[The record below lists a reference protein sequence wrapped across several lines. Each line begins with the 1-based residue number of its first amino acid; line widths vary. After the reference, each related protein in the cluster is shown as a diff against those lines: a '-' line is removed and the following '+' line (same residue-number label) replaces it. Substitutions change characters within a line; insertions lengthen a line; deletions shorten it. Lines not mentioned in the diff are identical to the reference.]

1 MTSILDKLLRC
12 PDMVSQPAKAMSKQ
26 GKRRPFAL
34 WACLSFFH
42 LSLRRQAM
50 DKFGLPVI
58 VGKFAHSEMI
68 IIIMFQD

>member
-12 PDMVSQPAKAMSKQ
+12 PDMVSQPSKAMSSQ

-34 WACLSFFH
+34 RACLSFFL
-42 LSLRRQAM
+42 LSLLHQAM
-50 DKFGLPVI
+50 DKCGLPVV

-68 IIIMFQD
+68 IIMFQD